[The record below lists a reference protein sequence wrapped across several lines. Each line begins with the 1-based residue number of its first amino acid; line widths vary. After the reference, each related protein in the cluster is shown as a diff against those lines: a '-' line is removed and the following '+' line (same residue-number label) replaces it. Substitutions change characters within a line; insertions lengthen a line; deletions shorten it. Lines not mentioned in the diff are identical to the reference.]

1 MNKKIGI
8 TAGLIGA
15 AVIGAAGLKMTSSA
29 DSVNI
34 SIAASAPTVEKEE
47 TFQMTIEVS
56 SDVAVQSLDS
66 LITYN
71 PEVLEFV
78 SSSDDAVA
86 GASGTIHIID
96 TFEEGASSAK
106 YELTFKALEVGESE
120 IMLGET
126 IVQEYG
132 SARLIDAASSPVSVS
147 VETND
152 QISSNNTLSELLVYP
167 GELDEAFSPDV
178 YDYHMTV
185 GVETENVILS
195 AVPADDE
202 AVVLADIPETLII
215 GENTA
220 TIHVKALSGDEAVYT
235 VHITRLSESLP
246 QVEAFSLDSEA
257 ENGEITQE
265 STEDVQNGGEASGK
279 SAAAEDEESIASD
292 KPGNAADE
300 KEEADSA
307 FEAESGADGQPVQ
320 DTEADGQSV
329 QDTEADFSAEDQ
341 PQSEMQP
348 ETAADVQN
356 VSQ

>member
-8 TAGLIGA
+8 AASLIGV
-15 AVIGAAGLKMTSSA
+15 AVIGAAGFKMTSSA

-34 SIAASAPTVEKEE
+34 SIAASAPTVEKED

-78 SSSDDAVA
+78 SSNDDAVA

-106 YELTFKALEVGESE
+106 YELTFKALEVGESDVT
-120 IMLGET
+120 LGET

-147 VETND
+147 VETNN
-152 QISSNNTLSELLVYP
+152 QVSSNNTLSELLVYP
-167 GELDEAFSPDV
+167 GEFDEAFSPDV

-185 GVETENVILS
+185 GVETENVVLS

-202 AVVLADIPETLII
+202 AVVSVDIPETLAV

-246 QVEAFSLDSEA
+246 QVEAFSLDGEVNDDETEQESAETVQDSEETA
-257 ENGEITQE
+257 GE
-265 STEDVQNGGEASGK
+265 STETESTETEMT
-279 SAAAEDEESIASD
+279 EDTVSDNQESI
-292 KPGNAADE
+292 
-300 KEEADSA
+300 EADS
-307 FEAESGADGQPVQ
+307 EETES
-320 DTEADGQSV
+320 TLEEENETDGQS
-329 QDTEADFSAEDQ
+329 AEDTQ
-341 PQSEMQP
+341 VSQQSAADGGSETGEQP
-348 ETAADVQN
+348 ENAGNIENAGQ
-356 VSQ
+356 